1 MSKTADQRGA
11 LIVVTG
17 PSGVGKGTLIRIIRE
32 RIPHLAYSVSATT
45 RPRREGEQ
53 EGVDYYFLSPEEF
66 DRRIAAGEFVEHA
79 EYAGYQYGTLR
90 SEVERHLKSG
100 DSVVLEIDVQGAR
113 QIRRSIPEA
122 TLIFVSPPS
131 AAELE
136 RRLRER
142 GTDTPEH
149 IDKRLAVAVEE
160 LKARHEFDAEVVNDD
175 LETAARELTG
185 LVRDAIALRGQATG

>member
-45 RPRREGEQ
+45 RPCREGER
-53 EGVDYYFLSPEEF
+53 EGVDYYYLSPEEF

-90 SEVERHLKSG
+90 GEVERHLKDG
-100 DSVVLEIDVQGAR
+100 DSVILEIEVQGAR
-113 QIRRSIPEA
+113 QVRRNIPEA
-122 TLIFVSPPS
+122 TLVFISPPS
-131 AAELE
+131 DVELE
-136 RRLRER
+136 KRLRER
-142 GTDTPEH
+142 GTDTPEQME
-149 IDKRLAVAVEE
+149 KRLRTAAIE
-160 LKARHEFDAEVVNDD
+160 LKARHEFDAEVINDD

-185 LVRDAIALRGQATG
+185 LVRDAVASRNQAAG